1 MALME
6 VNFFSNT
13 LGMNCQA
20 NVIIPQKNQGIGLK
34 SRSQEGKYPV
44 LWLLHGASDDCTT
57 WLRRTSLERY
67 VSALGLAVV
76 TPSAHLSMYT
86 NMAFGGNYL
95 DYIADELRTV
105 MYGMFPLSEDRED
118 NYIAGQSMGGYGA
131 MKIGLSRP
139 ENYSAIGCFS
149 SGNLIHRGKG
159 RRPSF
164 GRSQENRNM
173 AVFGTADSVAL
184 QGTEHDLFAL
194 ADQCLAQGKALP
206 RIYQVCGT
214 EDFLLESSRE
224 MNRYFAAKTEAD
236 YIYKE
241 APGEHSWDFWDI
253 WIQDFLAWLTP
264 SNSTCKG

>member
-6 VNFFSNT
+6 VNFFSNV

-20 NVIIPQKNQGIGLK
+20 NVIIPQKNQGIGIE
-34 SRSQEGKYPV
+34 SRRQEGKYPV

-67 VSALGLAVV
+67 VCALGLAVV
-76 TPSAHLSMYT
+76 MPSAHLSMYT

-95 DYIADELRTV
+95 DYIADELRAV
-105 MYGMFPLSEDRED
+105 MYRMFPLSENRED

-139 ENYSAIGCFS
+139 ESYCAIGCFS

-164 GRSQENRNM
+164 GRSPENRNM
-173 AVFGTADSVAL
+173 AVFGTADSNAL
-184 QGTEHDLFAL
+184 EGTEHDLFAL
-194 ADQCLAQGKALP
+194 TEKCLSEGRPLP

-214 EDFLLESSRE
+214 EDFLLDSSRE
-224 MNRYFAAKTEAD
+224 MNRYLAAREEAD

-253 WIQDFLAWLTP
+253 WIQDFLSWLMP
-264 SNSTCKG
+264 PKAGGEG